1 MSTNSAAFHKLL
13 NKQVK
18 RILSAEAYQQDEK
31 LQEFLLA
38 VNETYNTFEKE
49 REFAEYLAAVND
61 KHFAEVNQKLKEE
74 SFQRKESIV
83 KLIKTIRTLDTNRG
97 LELPEEDTDN
107 LLDIVSFLQEQI
119 KNKAIIEQEL
129 RLAKEMAEKANQAKS
144 EFLSMMS
151 HEIRTPLNAVVGL
164 TYLMQQEE
172 CPPAFMDNLKT
183 LQFSTDNLYFLINNI
198 LDFSKIEAGKVELEA
213 TPFDFK
219 QLVSNIKRS
228 NQVRAEEKGNII
240 RLMLDDDIPDS
251 LVGDPTRLSQIIS
264 NLVSNAVKFTSNG
277 SITINTSLVVKTD
290 KGAKIR
296 VSITDTGI
304 GIPKDKQEIIFERFT
319 QANSA
324 TTRKFGG
331 TGLGLV
337 ITKKLLELHDSKIEL
352 QSEEGVGSTFSFTL
366 KLAIGE
372 VQNNI
377 NVQPEKVN
385 EKTLDGV
392 TVLLVEDYEVN
403 VKVAGKFLT
412 RWKIQYDVAE
422 NGLIALEKYAAKK
435 YDVILMDLQMPEMDG
450 YTATARIRENDT
462 TIPIIALTASAT
474 LNNQD
479 RAFEVG
485 MTDYVTKPFNPK
497 ELFMKI
503 AKYSG
508 R

>member
-1 MSTNSAAFHKLL
+1 MSINSALHKLL
-13 NKQVK
+13 TKQVK
-18 RILSAEAYQQDEK
+18 KYLPPDQHDER
-31 LQEFLLA
+31 LNEFLHV
-38 VNETYNTFEKE
+38 VNETYSTFEKE
-49 REFAEYLAAVND
+49 REFAEYLATLND
-61 KHFAEVNQKLKEE
+61 KHFAEINQKLKEE
-74 SFQRKESIV
+74 SSQRKQSIE
-83 KLIKTIRTLDTNRG
+83 KLIKTIRSLDTNRG

-107 LLDIVSFLQEQI
+107 LLDVIDFLQEQI

-129 RLAKEMAEKANQAKS
+129 RIAKEMAEKANRAKS

-151 HEIRTPLNAVVGL
+151 HEIRTPLNAIVGL
-164 TYLMQQEE
+164 TYLMQQED

-198 LDFSKIEAGKVELEA
+198 LDFSKIEAGKVELES

-228 NQVRAEEKGNII
+228 NQVRAEEKNSRI

-251 LVGDPTRLSQIIS
+251 LIGDPLRISQILS
-264 NLVSNAVKFTSNG
+264 NLVSNAVKFTANG
-277 SITINTSLVVKTD
+277 SISIETALLNKTD
-290 KGAKIR
+290 SEASIR
-296 VSITDTGI
+296 VSVSDTGI
-304 GIPKDKQEIIFERFT
+304 GIPKDKQQLIFERFT

-337 ITKKLLELHDSKIEL
+337 ITKKLLELHGSKIEL
-352 QSEEGVGSTFSFTL
+352 ESEEGQGAKFSFTL

-372 VQNNI
+372 ATKNI
-377 NVQPEKVN
+377 NVLPEKVN

-392 TVLLVEDYEVN
+392 TVLLVEDYEIN

-412 RWKIQYDVAE
+412 RWKIQFDVAE

-435 YDVILMDLQMPEMDG
+435 YDLILMDLQMPEMDG
-450 YTATARIRENDT
+450 YTATARIREMDT

-497 ELFMKI
+497 ELFIKI

>member
-1 MSTNSAAFHKLL
+1 MSINSALHKLL
-13 NKQVK
+13 NKQIK
-18 RILSAEAYQQDEK
+18 KHLSSEQYQQDEH
-31 LQEFLLA
+31 LQEFILL
-38 VNETYNTFEKE
+38 VNATYATFEKE
-49 REFAEYLAAVND
+49 REFAESLATLND
-61 KHFAEVNQKLKEE
+61 KHFAEINQKLKEE
-74 SFQRKESIV
+74 SSQRKQSIE
-83 KLIKTIRTLDTNRG
+83 KLIKTIRSLDTNRG
-97 LELPEEDTDN
+97 LELPEEDTEN
-107 LLDIVSFLQEQI
+107 LLDIVVFLQEQI

-151 HEIRTPLNAVVGL
+151 HEIRTPLNAIVGL

-172 CPPAFMDNLKT
+172 CPPAFIDNLKT

-198 LDFSKIEAGKVELEA
+198 LDFSKIEAGKVELES

-228 NQVRAEEKGNII
+228 NQVRSEEKGTQI

-251 LVGDPTRLSQIIS
+251 LVGDSLRISQILS

-277 SITINTSLVVKTD
+277 SISIETSLIAKTALD
-290 KGAKIR
+290 ATLRIS
-296 VSITDTGI
+296 VADTGI
-304 GIPKDKQEIIFERFT
+304 GIPKDKQQVIFERFI

-337 ITKKLLELHDSKIEL
+337 ITKKLLELHGSKIEL
-352 QSEEGVGSTFSFTL
+352 ESEEGKGAKFSFTL

-372 VQNNI
+372 AQNNI
-377 NVQPEKVN
+377 NVLPEKVN

-403 VKVAGKFLT
+403 IKVAGKFLT

-450 YTATARIRENDT
+450 YTATARIREQDT